1 MLSLQSADALVR
13 RGEPASGRGKVE
25 VGGFGC
31 GQLRVDVILK
41 RSDSDTKSSV
51 GSLTTDATAP
61 SMEAFFCRSVFRS
74 ALTT

>member
-1 MLSLQSADALVR
+1 VPTRWFVVESR
-13 RGEPASGRGKVE
+13 SGRGKVE

-51 GSLTTDATAP
+51 GSLTTDANG
-61 SMEAFFCRSVFRS
+61 AFDGSIFLPLVFRS